1 MDATPASV
9 YGGSIRNSARIWS
22 IATGSQQSVSSAAS
36 TYNIQYFHQ
45 RNSSGPNAGNPA
57 AGGTAQDRDIFMQAN
72 LPSQQAKSPIQAT
85 RLHNTNTPATMA
97 NPRTCIC
104 LDKTFPKNCTE
115 CSSSTGMPCPKH
127 SLIKCSNE
135 ACTKQFHKA
144 CIASLQYIDIH
155 DEVALSGYTCMECS
169 CRKQLEEDGMDVPF
183 SELEGTAGH
192 KEKLLRLGLFPI
204 EPRGHHTHRSEE
216 NLIKSIINDMKQCMT
231 DDEVNAILNSKP
243 RAYPTAV
250 KMSKEAIDKHVR
262 WGCRFEISMR
272 LYKVWSC
279 DCCGRTQPGHLDSN
293 FCEDVKNDY
302 TAKKP
307 THVQQFCINHNGQ
320 TPSQFLGLTEPN
332 AILCNKCYNNEL
344 TAEQVKAG
352 GMCLLLIEMYCNTC
366 TSLTPLTCIN
376 FFILHVFLISGCN
389 RAFTWV
395 QILSEKWIRPSSHHT
410 TSC

>member
-1 MDATPASV
+1 MSTDTPSGEEQTPSEPRRRGRPRRSDSNFTPRDRSPSSTRSRSSSTRSTRQRVDPNATPASV
-9 YGGSIRNSARIWS
+9 YGGSIRDSARIRS

-72 LPSQQAKSPIQAT
+72 LPSQQATSPIQAT

-204 EPRGHHTHRSEE
+204 EPRA
-216 NLIKSIINDMKQCMT
+216 Q
-231 DDEVNAILNSKP
+231 P
-243 RAYPTAV
+243 PTN
-250 KMSKEAIDKHVR
+250 I
-262 WGCRFEISMR
+262 EIV
-272 LYKVWSC
+272 LEI
-279 DCCGRTQPGHLDSN
+279 QHL
-293 FCEDVKNDY
+293 
-302 TAKKP
+302 
-307 THVQQFCINHNGQ
+307 
-320 TPSQFLGLTEPN
+320 
-332 AILCNKCYNNEL
+332 
-344 TAEQVKAG
+344 
-352 GMCLLLIEMYCNTC
+352 
-366 TSLTPLTCIN
+366 
-376 FFILHVFLISGCN
+376 
-389 RAFTWV
+389 
-395 QILSEKWIRPSSHHT
+395 
-410 TSC
+410 